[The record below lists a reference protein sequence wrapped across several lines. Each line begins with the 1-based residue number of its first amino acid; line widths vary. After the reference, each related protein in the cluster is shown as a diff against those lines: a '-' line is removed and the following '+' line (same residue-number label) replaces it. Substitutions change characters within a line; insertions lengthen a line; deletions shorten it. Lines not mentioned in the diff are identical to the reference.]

1 MKLLAAAGGCVA
13 LAYVL
18 HVRQKQR
25 DVRRSTDT
33 TPACARS
40 GCGTKCGP
48 TARSCAHAASGGSS
62 GSGAAAAPERV
73 LYTNIA
79 VLATMTEA
87 IGDIE
92 DAYIITNGPAVEAVG
107 RMADL
112 PPVAAD
118 VRRVDLSGR
127 VVVPGLVNTH
137 HHMFQSLT
145 RCIAKDQTLFGW
157 LQSL

>member
-1 MKLLAAAGGCVA
+1 MKLVAAAGGCLA
-13 LAYVL
+13 LAYVMHL
-18 HVRQKQR
+18 RQKHR
-25 DVRRSTDT
+25 EERRASGAPASCSGSGCGTSAA
-33 TPACARS
+33 TPACADAERRGS
-40 GCGTKCGP
+40 ACG
-48 TARSCAHAASGGSS
+48 ASG
-62 GSGAAAAPERV
+62 PERV

-87 IGDIE
+87 VGDLK
-92 DAYIITNGPAVEAVG
+92 DAYILTNGPAVEAVG

-112 PPVAAD
+112 PPVGAD